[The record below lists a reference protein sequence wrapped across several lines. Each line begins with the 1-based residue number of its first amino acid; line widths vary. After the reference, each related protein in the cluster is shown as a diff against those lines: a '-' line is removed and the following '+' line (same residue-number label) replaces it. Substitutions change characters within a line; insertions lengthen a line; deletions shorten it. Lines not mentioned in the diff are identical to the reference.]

1 MIEINEKTTTKKN
14 NLYLLKSLFL
24 LKKNFPTS
32 DTCFYFLFFLKY
44 LGIIVNSRIIEM
56 VTCKDSVSLN
66 KYLKNIF
73 LFGKDFSAMH
83 KNYFSGSMTIATIV
97 LIYWLFNIFCVLYM
111 KYKYKKITSIIDEK
125 SYGTNEKLEN
135 ILFKIVSYINFVI
148 IFFNQYFLEYIL
160 FGIFG
165 FIYNQIGLTS
175 KIGAQNNYANSL
187 EPELMDYLDST
198 NHFPILI
205 VNMIVAILIVFN
217 MFTYLMFSSI
227 RGLFLYKGIL
237 CGNFKFIFI
246 KIIMFSF
253 QPFFALT
260 KFYNDDK
267 QITIGIIFNVIILV
281 LCLINFW
288 NCFCQFGYY
297 PNNIGNMCL
306 YLEFFAFVS
315 SIDELIIYKVGYKI
329 SSIFFFVKI
338 LIEILNSYI
347 LTLLFLYLK
356 DRKSMNNF
364 AKNLFT
370 KNSTDISKGGLYYY
384 MRIFLEYQKNKNI
397 NYVKLFRII
406 ILHVKQCKKLDCPG
420 HLLIPKD
427 YLQSSFVPFSY
438 KDRTDYKNN
447 IFANKDNGN
456 EIKEELTD
464 TKNESDIDNE
474 KKKFKGKLYYK

>member
-83 KNYFSGSMTIATIV
+83 KNYFSGSMTIAAIV

-175 KIGAQNNYANSL
+175 
-187 EPELMDYLDST
+187 
-198 NHFPILI
+198 
-205 VNMIVAILIVFN
+205 
-217 MFTYLMFSSI
+217 
-227 RGLFLYKGIL
+227 
-237 CGNFKFIFI
+237 
-246 KIIMFSF
+246 
-253 QPFFALT
+253 
-260 KFYNDDK
+260 
-267 QITIGIIFNVIILV
+267 
-281 LCLINFW
+281 
-288 NCFCQFGYY
+288 
-297 PNNIGNMCL
+297 
-306 YLEFFAFVS
+306 
-315 SIDELIIYKVGYKI
+315 
-329 SSIFFFVKI
+329 
-338 LIEILNSYI
+338 
-347 LTLLFLYLK
+347 
-356 DRKSMNNF
+356 
-364 AKNLFT
+364 
-370 KNSTDISKGGLYYY
+370 
-384 MRIFLEYQKNKNI
+384 
-397 NYVKLFRII
+397 
-406 ILHVKQCKKLDCPG
+406 
-420 HLLIPKD
+420 
-427 YLQSSFVPFSY
+427 
-438 KDRTDYKNN
+438 
-447 IFANKDNGN
+447 
-456 EIKEELTD
+456 
-464 TKNESDIDNE
+464 
-474 KKKFKGKLYYK
+474 